1 MAKKSKGFRE
11 LLNQSQGKA
20 ISQQKALDNF
30 ERKFQQSEMGSK
42 LADIVK
48 NPKGEVKM
56 SGVLKAFIQP
66 YLAKAKG
73 YQRQKMLLH
82 IAVTAWNLTL
92 MPEADRQPAIEEF
105 LNLGMKPEDSLIRED
120 MKGLIEELIA
130 RKEEVFPENR
140 NYILDF
146 QFEDAG
152 DQFHLLVASAPVPT
166 EE

>member
-1 MAKKSKGFRE
+1 MAKKSRGFRE
-11 LLNQSQGKA
+11 LLNQSQRKVS
-20 ISQQKALDNF
+20 SQQKSLDNF
-30 ERKFQQSEMGSK
+30 KRRFQQSEMGRQF
-42 LADIVK
+42 ADVIK

-56 SGVLKAFIQP
+56 SGALKAFIQP

-73 YQRQKMLLH
+73 YRRQKMLLH
-82 IAVTAWNLTL
+82 IATMAWNLTL
-92 MPEADRQPAIEEF
+92 MPEAERQPAIEEF
-105 LNLGMKPEDSLIRED
+105 LNLGVKLEDSLIRED

-146 QFEDAG
+146 QFEEAG
-152 DQFHLLVASAPVPT
+152 DQFHLSVASAPVPT